1 MTSIEHAGKLK
12 MVEPSWFLR
21 QIRLSRSERWMHKA
35 CELGGS
41 VLPKSSQPAFDL
53 LLLCNLRHRIDGA
66 SLDRAESLGFLT
78 FSARTLMAF
87 FATFSILDAT
97 VSIFSLA
104 KKKHKLM
111 SMWCNNLRSVR
122 YGPLR

>member
-1 MTSIEHAGKLK
+1 
-12 MVEPSWFLR
+12 
-21 QIRLSRSERWMHKA
+21 
-35 CELGGS
+35 

-97 VSIFSLA
+97 VSIFSLE
-104 KKKHKLM
+104 KKSTSSCQCGVIICAAYGMGRGDKLVVYLYM
-111 SMWCNNLRSVR
+111 GLAH
-122 YGPLR
+122 